1 MSLYKK
7 IKTVFAV
14 VALTGF
20 VSFSNATLLTLEPVV
35 TTGDVGDTISID
47 LVFDGTN
54 GGTPT
59 YLGGYNL
66 VLSFDET
73 LLAYTGFQAGPEAF
87 DTGFDFLSGFADSF
101 GPGTVEL
108 FDVSLIGAAAT
119 AAAQDNLGNVFTL
132 ATIEFQAIAQGISSV
147 GFLGIFDLSDEN
159 AGSLFD
165 AGPVFTGPGVSVNVS
180 TPIGLSLM
188 SLSLLGLLV
197 ARRRKA

>member
-54 GGTPT
+54 FGTPT
-59 YLGGYNL
+59 YLGAYDL
-66 VLSFDET
+66 VLSFDNT
-73 LLAYTGFQAGPEAF
+73 LLAYTGVQAGPEAF
-87 DTGFDFLSGFADSF
+87 TTGFDFPLDLEGVF
-101 GPGTVEL
+101 GPGSVQLTDASVL
-108 FDVSLIGAAAT
+108 FDT
-119 AAAQDNLGNVFTL
+119 AGQDALGNVFTL

-147 GFLGIFDLSDEN
+147 DFFGIFELSDDL
-159 AGSLFD
+159 GFSLFD

-180 TPIGLSLM
+180 TPVGLSLM